1 MYYLCNRAANS
12 SFLPHFVPWYHGGMK
27 DFLARCKKMFS
38 GPEKQN
44 SPDVASVM
52 KRVDE
57 QVGRAVTRLADR

>member
-1 MYYLCNRAANS
+1 
-12 SFLPHFVPWYHGGMK
+12 MK

-38 GPEKQN
+38 KEN
-44 SPDVASVM
+44 TNTRDVESVI